1 MMRKVQLIGFF
12 MLLCTLAF
20 AQKPNVECV
29 KFRDGFD
36 KFPLPGK
43 GKITL
48 LDGKVIP
55 GEFRQ
60 GMTVKMNK
68 WQWYDK
74 KGKLHPIKAK
84 EVARVDFY
92 PDQKFVDKNIEVN
105 IGISIGGKDAGK
117 VEQKNLPFN
126 IKQFKNFDEKKYYA
140 PLVLERVVTSINK
153 KGKEKAKL
161 MVLVNNGFDH
171 KYKVYVSLGHH
182 MNSFGREFSI
192 SSLIFGNTEMGDYYN
207 AFRVLKVGEK
217 ESVLVRKPSGISFLF
232 GGFRNKEFVKLF
244 GDNEAFMA
252 CYPKSFKR
260 KFKYTPEFFWV
271 YDQKQK

>member
-1 MMRKVQLIGFF
+1 MRKVQLIGFF
-12 MLLCTLAF
+12 MLLCTLVF

-36 KFPLPGK
+36 NFPLPGK

-60 GMTVKMNK
+60 GMTVKLFK

-74 KGKLHPIKAK
+74 KGKLHQILPKQ
-84 EVARVDFY
+84 VARVDFY
-92 PDQKFVDKNIEVN
+92 PDQKFVEKNIEVN
-105 IGISIGGKDAGK
+105 IGINIGGKDACK
-117 VEQKNLPFN
+117 VESKNLPFN
-126 IKQFKNFDEKKYYA
+126 IKQFKNFEKKKYYS
-140 PLVLERVVTSINK
+140 PLVLERVVTQINR

-171 KYKVYVSLGHH
+171 KYKVYVDLGHH
-182 MNSFGREFSI
+182 LTSFGRDFSFTN
-192 SSLIFGNTEMGDYYN
+192 LIFGNKEMGDYYRS
-207 AFRVLKVGEK
+207 FRVVKVGEK
-217 ESVLVRKPSGISFLF
+217 KSILLRKPSGISFLF
-232 GGFRNKEFVKLF
+232 GAFRNKEFVELF
-244 GDNEAFMA
+244 GENKEFMA
-252 CYPKSFKR
+252 CYPRSFKR

-271 YDQKQK
+271 YDQK